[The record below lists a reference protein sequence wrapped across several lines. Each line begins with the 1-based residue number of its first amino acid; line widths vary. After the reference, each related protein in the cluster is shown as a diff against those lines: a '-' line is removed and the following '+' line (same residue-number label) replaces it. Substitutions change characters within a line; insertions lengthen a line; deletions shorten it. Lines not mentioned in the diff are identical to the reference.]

1 MRLRS
6 IGSSRA
12 APDGRHSSALVVQTH
27 PPSVSA
33 ADHRATDAHST
44 PVGTNMN
51 TPHTRSLTPSPAR
64 ECTAPRVESPAT
76 ATATASITI
85 ATPASAPA
93 QHHSQS
99 RAISRDEFDS
109 DSESHRESTAGRAV
123 AVASVPAPAPAHAH
137 APAAAAVKPRVA
149 RSPALPIVP
158 AARVAP
164 NGQLLYKVV
173 AVVNDK
179 FYSVFEGR
187 RTQYAMGAVMRGL

>member
-1 MRLRS
+1 MGS
-6 IGSSRA
+6 I
-12 APDGRHSSALVVQTH
+12 PLSAT
-27 PPSVSA
+27 
-33 ADHRATDAHST
+33 
-44 PVGTNMN
+44 VGTIS
-51 TPHTRSLTPSPAR
+51 PQTRSLTPSPAR

-76 ATATASITI
+76 AISSIANPI
-85 ATPASAPA
+85 PIPASAHA
-93 QHHSQS
+93 QLHSQS

-109 DSESHRESTAGRAV
+109 DSESRESIASRAV
-123 AVASVPAPAPAHAH
+123 TVTVAPVPAHA
-137 APAAAAVKPRVA
+137 AAAAQPRVA

-187 RTQYAMGAVMRGL
+187 RTQYVDAGERLIQCL